1 LIDEINLEPCGGQT
15 MTVTKLKTKKPS
27 VEALVSGERDLMKA
41 LMKEALQEVLAAE
54 MTEFLGAGPDSPH
67 PRRTPLLFAKSRL
80 AVQLW

>member
-1 LIDEINLEPCGGQT
+1 

-54 MTEFLGAGPDSPH
+54 MTEFLGAGPDSP
-67 PRRTPLLFAKSRL
+67 RRTPLLFAKSRL